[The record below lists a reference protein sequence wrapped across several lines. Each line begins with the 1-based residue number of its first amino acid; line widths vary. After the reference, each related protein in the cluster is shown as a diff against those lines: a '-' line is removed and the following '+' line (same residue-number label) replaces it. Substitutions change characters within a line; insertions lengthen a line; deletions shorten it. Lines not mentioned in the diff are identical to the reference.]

1 MRFDRPALFY
11 PLALSLEER
20 FRPNQIK
27 PKQPKA
33 PSLARSHTRGE
44 RGFIHVTNTY
54 CNYVFTRVSCTT
66 HRFDDRFE
74 RSTRA
79 VRRFTTRRSISH
91 FQCRPAVA
99 IARRDRLADA
109 TETPMTIVMIAGATV
124 ARVRR

>member
-20 FRPNQIK
+20 FRPNRIK

-33 PSLARSHTRGE
+33 PSFARSHARGE

-54 CNYVFTRVSCTT
+54 CNYVFTRVSCA

-79 VRRFTTRRSISH
+79 ERRFTTRRSISH
-91 FQCRPAVA
+91 VQCRPAVA